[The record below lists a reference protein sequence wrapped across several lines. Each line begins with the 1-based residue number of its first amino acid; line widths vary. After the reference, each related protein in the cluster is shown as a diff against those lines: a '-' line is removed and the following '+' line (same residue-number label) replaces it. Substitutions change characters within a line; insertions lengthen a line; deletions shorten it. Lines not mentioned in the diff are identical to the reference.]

1 MTKQSEKSLAVNLK
15 ARRALE
21 AALLRGVVD
30 LRVLRCGS
38 GGRVFKV
45 RATLNPSYMVASQRR
60 RLPKSLVKTPW
71 LNVYMTGRRCWGC
84 IMWREIASYS
94 LITKTRNIVT
104 THVEKT

>member
-1 MTKQSEKSLAVNLK
+1 MKKQSVRLQAESLK

-21 AALLRGVVD
+21 AALLRGVVE
-30 LRVLRCGS
+30 LTVARCGG

-45 RATLNPSYMVASQRR
+45 RATLNRAYMVASQRR

-84 IMWREIASYS
+84 FMWREIASYS

-104 THVEKT
+104 THVEKK